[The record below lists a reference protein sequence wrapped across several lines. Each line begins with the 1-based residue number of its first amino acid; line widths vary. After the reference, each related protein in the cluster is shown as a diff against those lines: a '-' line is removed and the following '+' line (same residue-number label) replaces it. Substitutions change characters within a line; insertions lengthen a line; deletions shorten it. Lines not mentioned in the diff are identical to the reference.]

1 MEMPPSS
8 PSEPSST
15 VAPGDQRQRALELA
29 YRYVNRRDR
38 TEAEMRRRLE
48 QAAVA
53 DAVIEQTIETL
64 VDQGVIDDSRFA
76 RLFVEDKRTL
86 EQWGNDRITRTL
98 IQRGIDRELIA
109 EALAD
114 DATHD
119 ELDRA
124 LQLLRERFPN
134 PPQNRRE
141 RDRALGVM
149 LRKGYDSELAVY
161 ALAAYARGGELD

>member
-1 MEMPPSS
+1 MEMPPPS
-8 PSEPSST
+8 PSEPSRT
-15 VAPGDQRQRALELA
+15 ATPGDQLQRALELA

-119 ELDRA
+119 ELDLA

-134 PPQNRRE
+134 PPQDRRE

-149 LRKGYDSELAVY
+149 LRKGYDSELAVD